1 MREWKEY
8 FNNLA
13 IRYFEL
19 TKKEVNYEHQ
29 PGNGNWIIVESD
41 DNNGM
46 GMGIS
51 VTGYKEACHIV
62 EGMCISAS
70 VMLTGKVNY

>member
-1 MREWKEY
+1 MFTWKDY
-8 FNNLA
+8 FNSLA

-29 PGNGNWIIVESD
+29 SGNGNWIIVESE
-41 DNNGM
+41 DNNGI
-46 GMGIS
+46 GMYIG

-62 EGMCISAS
+62 EGMCIGVS